1 MKRVVPVFAAL
12 LLLLS
17 VRVSAETFSDEEII
31 IRAVASSYPEASLGA
46 KTAICSVI
54 RNRIASD
61 GFGDCAAEVIRAENS
76 GFDAA
81 RLCCAV
87 DAKNARITRDA
98 CTAAM
103 KGADPTGGALYFE
116 KLPEPSRKDN
126 RVAFE
131 AEMDV
136 SKYTAVIGGFGF
148 W

>member
-1 MKRVVPVFAAL
+1 MKKFISGFAAL

-17 VRVSAETFSDEEII
+17 VRVSAESAAEEEII
-31 IRAVASSYPEASLGA
+31 IRAVAANYPEASLGA

-54 RNRIASD
+54 LNRMASD
-61 GFGDCAAEVIRAENS
+61 GFGGCAAAVIRAEGS
-76 GFDAA
+76 GFDAD

-87 DAKNARITRDA
+87 DEKNTRITRDA
-98 CTAAM
+98 CAAAM
-103 KGADPTGGALYFE
+103 NGADPTGGALYFE

-126 RVAFE
+126 RAAFE

-136 SKYTAVIGGFGF
+136 SGYTAVIGGFGF